1 MDLNSRLPY
10 PKIIATYLDHILL
23 QLAVDNFP
31 LTLNMGGYFNL
42 LK

>member
-10 PKIIATYLDHILL
+10 HTIIATYLDHILL
-23 QLAVDNFP
+23 QLTGDNFP
-31 LTLNMGGYFNL
+31 LTLNMRGYFNL